1 MIEFTIERAIDASAE
16 TVFET
21 ITDHE
26 AYPEF
31 TPIRR
36 AVIERPG
43 DRALNGVGAVRALHL
58 AGPPI
63 REEILDY
70 EPGRLLRYRVLS
82 GIPPLRSQVG
92 TVSLEPAGSREQ
104 CVMSYEIEAEPL
116 VPYTGGPLGLAM
128 RAALGRLVAGVAGE
142 AERRAGGDG

>member
-1 MIEFTIERAIDASAE
+1 MIEFTLQRTIDAPAE
-16 TVFET
+16 IVFET

-36 AVIERPG
+36 AVIERRG
-43 DRALNGVGAVRALHL
+43 DGAPNGVGAIRALHL
-58 AGPPI
+58 VGPPI
-63 REEILDY
+63 REEMLDY
-70 EPGRLLRYRVLS
+70 EPARLLRYRVLS

-92 TVSLEPAGSREQ
+92 TVSLEPEGSGDQ
-104 CVMSYEIEAEPL
+104 CVMRYEIEAEPL
-116 VPYTGGPLGLAM
+116 VPYSGGPLGLAM
-128 RAALGRLVAGVAGE
+128 KAALGRLVAGVAGE